1 MKFIRPPFAL
11 RKIYP
16 QLVWR
21 VPTREPSVFLTFDD
35 GPIPVLT
42 PFILDTLKAH
52 QIKATFFCVGENTL
66 KYPELFQR
74 IQTEGHRIG
83 NHSHNHLNGWKTPN
97 TNYFQ
102 NVEKANVHI
111 QSNLFRPPYGR
122 IRHSQIEQLKKH
134 YQLIMWDVLSYDY
147 HPKVTPE
154 QCLNN
159 VLRKTRN
166 GSILVFHDNLKAQRN
181 VEYALPK
188 AIQLLHQR
196 GFNFQTL

>member
-1 MKFIRPPFAL
+1 
-11 RKIYP
+11 
-16 QLVWR
+16 
-21 VPTREPSVFLTFDD
+21 
-35 GPIPVLT
+35 
-42 PFILDTLKAH
+42 
-52 QIKATFFCVGENTL
+52 
-66 KYPELFQR
+66 
-74 IQTEGHRIG
+74 
-83 NHSHNHLNGWKTPN
+83 
-97 TNYFQ
+97 
-102 NVEKANVHI
+102 
-111 QSNLFRPPYGR
+111 
-122 IRHSQIEQLKKH
+122 
-134 YQLIMWDVLSYDY
+134 MWDVLSYDY